1 MTATKKPKK
10 RAKKAVLLPA
20 TGTKSDMPH
29 VGRAVQG
36 CRCPQCHTH
45 RLEERRDERDRRQI
59 EAAENDPMT
68 GAVQFGANATDEFRN
83 SLNGGQQ

>member
-1 MTATKKPKK
+1 VSTRKKTPD
-10 RAKKAVLLPA
+10 LLPA
-20 TGTKSDMPH
+20 TGDPRDAPH
-29 VGRAVQG
+29 VSRAEAG
-36 CRCPQCHTH
+36 CRCPQCATH
-45 RLEERRDERDRRQI
+45 RLEERRAERDRRQI